1 MLWLLLLLP
10 LVAAIGGGLVVSRFL
25 FLVLIAVLIVAA
37 IGGVGRRTVE
47 QEAFRDSRRSGR

>member
-47 QEAFRDSRRSGR
+47 QEAFRDSRRSGL

>member
-47 QEAFRDSRRSGR
+47 QEAFRGSRRSGR